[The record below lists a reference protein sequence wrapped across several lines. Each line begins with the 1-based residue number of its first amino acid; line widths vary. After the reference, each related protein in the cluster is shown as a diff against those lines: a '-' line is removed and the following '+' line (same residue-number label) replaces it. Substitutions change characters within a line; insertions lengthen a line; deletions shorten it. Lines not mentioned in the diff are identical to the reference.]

1 VDRYTVI
8 SADCHAGAP
17 LRDYKEFLESRYH
30 EDFEAWAAGFVNP
43 FADLERPDA
52 DRSWNGE
59 RRRNELE
66 EDGIVGEVIYP
77 NTVPPFFPKGGLTAL
92 CPGPD
97 EFEHRLAGLRAHNR
111 WLAAF
116 CAELPDRRAGIG
128 QILLNDVEEAVRD
141 VRWIADNGLRGG
153 ILLPGMP
160 PDAPVPPLHAPVYDP
175 VWRACEERGV
185 VINAHGGSASPDYGD
200 WPASQLLWLMETT
213 WFSHRPLWSIIL
225 AGVFDR
231 FPGLRLVLAEQGS
244 GWVRAALDAMDQHYR
259 SMSGGGIGELR
270 TVGRHGLERMPSEYW
285 HSNCYVAASFMHPA
299 DCARRDLIGSD
310 RIMWGSDYPHL
321 EGTYPFSW
329 EAMSLTFAGLAPEE
343 AQALLGGTAALV
355 YGFDLEA
362 LAPVAARCG
371 PGLDEVAA
379 GLEAVPE
386 GATSLAF
393 RERPPLNV

>member
-1 VDRYTVI
+1 MDRYTVI

-17 LRDYKEFLESRYH
+17 LRDYKEFLESRYRD
-30 EDFEAWAAGFVNP
+30 EFEEWAAGFVNP
-43 FADLERPDA
+43 FADLERPEA
-52 DRSWNGE
+52 DRSWNSE
-59 RRRNELE
+59 RRRKELE
-66 EDGIVGEVIYP
+66 EDGIAGEVIYP
-77 NTVPPFFPKGGLTAL
+77 NTIPPFFPKGGLTAL

-97 EFEHRLAGLRAHNR
+97 EFEQRLAGLRAHNR

-116 CAELPDRRAGIG
+116 CAELPERRAGIG

-141 VRWIADNGLRGG
+141 VHWIADNGLRGG

-160 PDAPVPPLHAPVYDP
+160 PDAPIPPLHAPVYDP

-185 VINAHGGSASPDYGD
+185 VVNAHGGSASPDYGD

-213 WFSHRPLWSIIL
+213 WFSHRPLWSLIL
-225 AGVFDR
+225 GGVFDR

-244 GWVRAALDAMDQHYR
+244 AWVRSALDAMDQHYR
-259 SMSGGGIGELR
+259 SMAGGGVGELR
-270 TVGRHGLERMPSEYW
+270 SVGQHRLERMPSEYW
-285 HSNCYVAASFMHPA
+285 QTNCYVAASFMHPA

-321 EGTYPFSW
+321 EGTYPFSK
-329 EAMSLTFAGLAPEE
+329 EGISLTFADVRPDE
-343 AQALLGGTAALV
+343 AQVLLGSTAAAV
-355 YGFDLEA
+355 YGFDLDA
-362 LAPVAARCG
+362 LAPLAARFG
-371 PGLDEVAA
+371 PRVEEVAA